1 MEIKLSSL
9 MNLAPVLLV
18 GAGLIASYTTL
29 EAQSQENA
37 EDISELSEQV
47 DEIEDEV
54 NQLQNQMTRSEIIQ
68 QNTAEDLSDVKAD
81 TKVIL
86 NLLQQNQRRAT
97 TE

>member
-1 MEIKLSSL
+1 
-9 MNLAPVLLV
+9 
-18 GAGLIASYTTL
+18 
-29 EAQSQENA
+29 
-37 EDISELSEQV
+37 
-47 DEIEDEV
+47 
-54 NQLQNQMTRSEIIQ
+54 MTRSEIIQ

>member
-9 MNLAPVLLV
+9 MNLAPALLV
-18 GAGLIASYTTL
+18 GAGLIA
-29 EAQSQENA
+29 
-37 EDISELSEQV
+37 V

-86 NLLQQNQRRAT
+86 NLLQQNQRRST
-97 TE
+97 TD